1 MEQPWG
7 KKAVRIAIAVGG
19 DADHEPLQ
27 KFIGHSELRT
37 LQSNSPENL
46 VKQIKW
52 VSTVVLKAA
61 SSPSSQTKNSNFG
74 GGNVPIPV
82 PQNVINSASDVW

>member
-27 KFIGHSELRT
+27 KFIGHSELR
-37 LQSNSPENL
+37 PFNL
-46 VKQIKW
+46 I
-52 VSTVVLKAA
+52 
-61 SSPSSQTKNSNFG
+61 
-74 GGNVPIPV
+74 VPKI
-82 PQNVINSASDVW
+82 